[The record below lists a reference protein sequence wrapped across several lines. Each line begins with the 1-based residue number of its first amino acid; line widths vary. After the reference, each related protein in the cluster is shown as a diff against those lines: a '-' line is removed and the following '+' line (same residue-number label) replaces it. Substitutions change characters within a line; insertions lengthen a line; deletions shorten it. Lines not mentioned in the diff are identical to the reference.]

1 MDKNVQ
7 DAKLVQE
14 LAKLKN
20 RKSLGGLREAILRD
34 IEDVQSGFQDIEKQ
48 KKEFYELVPSL
59 SEKEINRLW
68 KEIAKSEKEL
78 TQLQSELQKYLSSI
92 DKVETIVNS
101 FLETHGKEWGP
112 YTRRQI
118 KEALQNVF
126 FLPENIETIVNE
138 NSEHLAKRGGI
149 VGEYGRYFQSVILS
163 GDEKGNVKAIPIS
176 QSKKDIEFDR
186 LKREFDSFKQNI
198 SEGKYSKPELQE
210 VIELTKII
218 RTLNRQMNE
227 FQEAVKQ
234 SRRDISD
241 FSRTVRRMID
251 SDEEGITR
259 RRPKKRAP
267 EPSPSLSEEQIQREK
282 MDALALDLLLAG
294 YDFEGGRKY
303 PFVTKERWP
312 YAPDSLKNENRKIN
326 EMLFG
331 AIPIK
336 SAEEST
342 GKESEVEKEK
352 RKGQQR
358 ETSQGRDH
366 DKEFRLF
373 SHLISQINVELRELN
388 KTIRET
394 ISEFH
399 NFQKTLR
406 AGSSTRKRKKKE
418 ETQFVEEEFIA
429 LPPPVKLLPPPE
441 FLALPPPEFL
451 ALPPPED
458 IKRLPPPKE
467 NLPVP
472 YVEYLPAQYQEV
484 EDGTQAKKTRR
495 QKGKSASEFNKEV
508 VTLLKQI
515 LDAIKKQTEVN
526 LRILNK
532 IDSGGGRRS
541 ASEGGGGRSG
551 GRGGGGGKFPPPAE
565 WGGEGE
571 WGKRNLPS
579 MATTAAMGEGIPLE
593 LGAAEF
599 AFWKMASGLVRFTE
613 YVPMIYEA
621 MKLVYRIGTTR
632 PQHLY
637 EPALAASGLFY
648 ATGIG
653 ETYQGFISTFEKSIT
668 SPNAPGYGFN
678 IARDMGDYRRLMFY
692 GSNSPQD
699 IYNLTQWIAGV
710 KSRPDWL
717 FSMTPEASTEF
728 LGSLLSAGKA
738 NIGEDDVR
746 RVLHDTRDILID
758 IREMGYDQARNLSSI
773 YNIMEDSYRRGAY
786 SSPAEFAL
794 TMEGKALTF
803 GGAGASTGQ
812 LAQSLAE
819 AYSKATEG
827 IGHSFN
833 NTMAFITNPD
843 FWSVEGLQKV
853 FGKNFDAFKNDP
865 YGAAILEEVQ
875 NNPHPSAIA
884 AIFMA
889 QQMSQ
894 FFQHH
899 PEMQVNLLEALM
911 NGPWGQFLQGI
922 GRGLLG
928 TDMGGVMAFG
938 GAMGMGFQESLM
950 TQLPSIQFPLL
961 GNKVDAADRKYNQK
975 AFEAL
980 KERGMTDEELKA
992 AQLAIEKGGVD
1003 VTYADLLGVGG
1014 AEFNKYDLR
1023 SAHTGRGPKFLEY
1036 MAKGPFSIVPGT
1048 QAQVHDEAR
1057 ARYLKLGIDIDKLA
1071 PPIRH
1076 ELEAI
1081 EYMNQIIHAHPE
1093 AAHNVALLEWYY
1105 NHGIGA
1111 RPPQN
1116 FNELIRDKAPQMAL
1130 QAMKPLADDM
1140 FSSASNIPSPPGSGA
1155 PAMSDLMLPLTAG
1168 NVSEM
1173 RDAVTQIISVKT
1185 KLTTALEGLIT
1196 ALIHVSGIL
1205 EDWGDQNNTSMGPLP
1220 PSASG
1225 PLTP

>member
-1 MDKNVQ
+1 MDENVQ

-20 RKSLGGLREAILRD
+20 LKSLGGLREAILRD

-68 KEIAKSEKEL
+68 REIAKSEKEL
-78 TQLQSELQKYLSSI
+78 TQLQSELQKYLSRI
-92 DKVETIVNS
+92 DKVQTIVNS

-112 YTRRQI
+112 YTRGQI
-118 KEALQNVF
+118 KQALQNVF

-138 NSEHLAKRGGI
+138 NSEHLANRGGI

-163 GDEKGNVKAIPIS
+163 GDETGAVKTIPIS

-210 VIELTKII
+210 VIELTKIM

-259 RRPKKRAP
+259 RRPRKRAP
-267 EPSPSLSEEQIQREK
+267 EPPPSLSEEEIQREK
-282 MDALALDLLLAG
+282 MDALALDLLLTG

-326 EMLFG
+326 EMLLG
-331 AIPIK
+331 ATTIK

-358 ETSQGRDH
+358 ETSQGRDY
-366 DKEFRLF
+366 
-373 SHLISQINVELRELN
+373 
-388 KTIRET
+388 
-394 ISEFH
+394 
-399 NFQKTLR
+399 
-406 AGSSTRKRKKKE
+406 A
-418 ETQFVEEEFIA
+418 
-429 LPPPVKLLPPPE
+429 
-441 FLALPPPEFL
+441 
-451 ALPPPED
+451 
-458 IKRLPPPKE
+458 
-467 NLPVP
+467 
-472 YVEYLPAQYQEV
+472 
-484 EDGTQAKKTRR
+484 
-495 QKGKSASEFNKEV
+495 
-508 VTLLKQI
+508 LLKDQ
-515 LDAIKKQTEVN
+515 LELLK
-526 LRILNK
+526 RILNANEQQIK
-532 IDSGGGRRS
+532 IQEKILEELRKGGGAGGGR
-541 ASEGGGGRSG
+541 G
-551 GRGGGGGKFPPPAE
+551 GRGGGGGNFPPPAE

-571 WGKRNLPS
+571 WGKRNLPP
-579 MATTAAMGEGIPLE
+579 MATEGIPLE

-678 IARDMGDYRRLMFY
+678 IARDMEDYRRLMFY

-1140 FSSASNIPSPPGSGA
+1140 FSSASNVPSPPGSGA
-1155 PAMSDLMLPLTAG
+1155 PAMSDLMFPLTAG

-1185 KLTTALEGLIT
+1185 KLTTALEELIT

-1225 PLTP
+1225 PVTP